1 MTTVKFA
8 LDEDGNILEFS
19 AKGHSGYAEEGSDI
33 VCAAVSACI
42 QMLEK
47 SIAQVIGEKRA
58 AFKVLDDADIVFV
71 LPENLSDEEKKSIE
85 YMLQGFIG
93 YMQEIS
99 KHYEDFLKVEMEVK
113 KC

>member
-8 LDEDGNILEFS
+8 LDEKDNITEFS

-47 SIAQVIGEKRA
+47 SIAQVIGEKKA
-58 AFKVLDDADIVFV
+58 SFKVLDDAEIVFL
-71 LPENLSDEEKKSIE
+71 LPENISGEERKSIE
-85 YMLQGFIG
+85 YMLKGFLG

-99 KHYEDFLKVEMEVK
+99 KHYEDFLKVELEVK